1 MMNHNNNHGN
11 CRGRMG
17 MRFEPGWS
25 GCGNAVQRRGCRS
38 PRTGEACP
46 LFQTM
51 QEHNNRGV
59 YGCGREREER
69 NNGGVCGCGR
79 EREESNNGGVCG
91 CGREREERNN
101 GGVWGCGREREER
114 NNGGVCGCGREREE
128 RNNGA
133 CGDCHK
139 LLQQIRAVDFALYE
153 VVLYLDV
160 YPTSCEALETYHKL
174 VARYKD
180 LCEQYERECG
190 PLTMAGNLSHTAW
203 DWINKPFPWE
213 NSAN

>member
-59 YGCGREREER
+59 Y
-69 NNGGVCGCGR
+69 
-79 EREESNNGGVCG
+79 
-91 CGREREERNN
+91 
-101 GGVWGCGREREER
+101 GCGREREER